1 MAQATR
7 CPHCQTAFKVVR
19 DQLLLREGWV
29 RCGHCGEP
37 FNALDHL
44 IDLSPPE
51 SQPEP
56 TQHAPDVPE
65 QAHAEPQTPTSYQ
78 ENAGPPQVFLTPTGG
93 GSASRPWGRSVPVIA
108 GLRWNHIPADQPAY
122 QGFLSLTEQAY
133 DMKSAPQPDA
143 SPAKEVAQGA
153 WSVDREPILDI
164 APDALD
170 AANPENTSD
179 LTATAQAV
187 NKQPPDG
194 EDAAPLSEFNLEQA
208 LNYHFDADDNPA
220 LAATTPA
227 EAKAA
232 AQEPTFVRQAH
243 RQARWSS
250 TPVRLALGA
259 FSLLLLLFLAV
270 QAALHWRDT
279 LAQQWPASRPW
290 LQQLCRATVGCQLA
304 APRDLDALVI
314 DSSALSPAAS
324 GLQLTVLLRNR
335 LDRAV
340 AWPALELTLT
350 DTQGRIEQRKVMEPA
365 NYLPSA
371 QAAASALRAGIAP
384 GEQMQL
390 QLHLAVS
397 GAAPA
402 GYKLALFYP

>member
-44 IDLSPPE
+44 IDLSPPDARSE
-51 SQPEP
+51 PSQP
-56 TQHAPDVPE
+56 APAPPE
-65 QAHAEPQTPTSYQ
+65 QAHAETQMQTST
-78 ENAGPPQVFLTPTGG
+78 
-93 GSASRPWGRSVPVIA
+93 VPVIV
-108 GLRWNHIPADQPAY
+108 GLRWDHIPADQPAY
-122 QGFLSLTEQAY
+122 QGFLPLTAQAY
-133 DMKSAPQPDA
+133 DIKPAPQPQATPEPDTRHSEGNTQPDA
-143 SPAKEVAQGA
+143 NPATAVAQGA
-153 WSVDREPILDI
+153 WDVHQEPGLDI
-164 APDALD
+164 VPEATN
-170 AANPENTSD
+170 AAAPENASD
-179 LTATAQAV
+179 IAVIGPAV
-187 NKQPPDG
+187 NQTQES

-208 LNYHFDADDNPA
+208 LNYHFNADDNPA

-232 AQEPTFVRQAH
+232 AQEPTFVRQAR

-259 FSLLLLLFLAV
+259 FSLLLLLLLAG
-270 QAALHWRDT
+270 QAALLWRDN

-290 LQQLCRATVGCQLA
+290 LQQLCHATTGCQLA

-335 LDRAV
+335 HDRAV

-350 DTQGRIEQRKVMEPA
+350 DTQGRIEQRKVLEPA
-365 NYLPSA
+365 NYLPPM

>member
-44 IDLSPPE
+44 IDLSPPDSRPE
-51 SQPEP
+51 PSQP
-56 TQHAPDVPE
+56 APAPPE
-65 QAHAEPQTPTSYQ
+65 QAHAETQTPT
-78 ENAGPPQVFLTPTGG
+78 PT
-93 GSASRPWGRSVPVIA
+93 VPVSA
-108 GLRWNHIPADQPAY
+108 GLRWDHIPADQPAY
-122 QGFLSLTEQAY
+122 QGFLPLTAQAY
-133 DMKSAPQPDA
+133 DIKPAPQPQATPEPDTRHFEDNTPPDA
-143 SPAKEVAQGA
+143 DPAAAAAQGA
-153 WSVDREPILDI
+153 WAVHQEPALDI
-164 APDALD
+164 APA
-170 AANPENTSD
+170 AANAADPENASD
-179 LTATAQAV
+179 IAAIDPAANQAQG
-187 NKQPPDG
+187 G

-220 LAATTPA
+220 LATTTPT

-259 FSLLLLLFLAV
+259 FSLLLLLFLAG
-270 QAALHWRDT
+270 QAALLWRDT

-290 LQQLCRATVGCQLA
+290 LQQLCHATIGCQLA

-335 LDRAV
+335 QDRAV

-350 DTQGRIEQRKVMEPA
+350 DTQGRIEQRKVLAPA
-365 NYLPSA
+365 NYLPPA

>member
-65 QAHAEPQTPTSYQ
+65 QAHAEPQTQT
-78 ENAGPPQVFLTPTGG
+78 A
-93 GSASRPWGRSVPVIA
+93 SVPVID

-122 QGFLSLTEQAY
+122 QGFLPLTEQAY

-143 SPAKEVAQGA
+143 SPANEVAQGA
-153 WSVDREPILDI
+153 WPVDRDPSLDI
-164 APDALD
+164 APDALHT
-170 AANPENTSD
+170 ANPENTSD

-220 LAATTPA
+220 LATTPA

-232 AQEPTFVRQAH
+232 AQEPTFVRQAQ

-259 FSLLLLLFLAV
+259 FSLLLLLFLAG
-270 QAALHWRDT
+270 QAALLWRDT

-290 LQQLCRATVGCQLA
+290 LQQLCHATVGCQLA

-335 LDRAV
+335 QDRAV

-365 NYLPSA
+365 NYLPPA

-384 GEQMQL
+384 GEQVQL
-390 QLHLAVS
+390 QLHLTVN